1 MACGLTPA
9 RRVCY
14 AWRVSIA
21 AWLIRGSAALSVVHA
36 AGCGRIGFATQA
48 LSSDGP
54 TGDGLDGSAQDA
66 AQLCDRTA
74 QFGSPVL
81 LAGVSTPAA
90 EATMR
95 LLPDE
100 LTGYLWS
107 SRSGN
112 IDLAKIT
119 RASVGDAFA
128 YQQFEDVN
136 TANPEFEPTISSD
149 DSLLVFRSNRAG
161 GAGGSDLYLAD
172 RVVPGGPLVLRGQ
185 IAELSSANGELQPF
199 LADAEL
205 IFVSD
210 RSGADRI
217 YRSRRVGSNFVP
229 PTEIAELAVA
239 GASDSDPVMTAD
251 GKTIYFGST
260 RPGGIAGVDI
270 WSASRVNDMAPFAAA
285 TLVAN
290 VNSDVTDAP
299 SWISVD
305 QCRLYVSSNRAGSP
319 DVYVATRP

>member
-1 MACGLTPA
+1 MH
-9 RRVCY
+9 V
-14 AWRVSIA
+14 
-21 AWLIRGSAALSVVHA
+21 

-48 LSSDGP
+48 LSGDGP
-54 TGDGLDGSAQDA
+54 ASDSLNDSASDA
-66 AQLCDRTA
+66 APRCDRTA
-74 QFGSPVL
+74 QFGAPVL
-81 LAGVSTPAA
+81 LAGVSTPAT
-90 EATMR
+90 EATLR

-112 IDLAKIT
+112 IDLAKVT
-119 RASVGDAFA
+119 RADVGDAFT
-128 YQQFEDVN
+128 YQPFVDVN
-136 TANPEFEPTISSD
+136 TNDPEFEPTISSD

-161 GAGGSDLYLAD
+161 GAGGSDLYVAD
-172 RVVPGGPLVLRGQ
+172 RAVPGGPLVLRGQ

-199 LADAEL
+199 LSDAEL
-205 IFVSD
+205 LFVSD

-217 YRSRRVGSNFVP
+217 YRSQRVAGKFAA

-260 RPGGIAGVDI
+260 RPGGIAGIDI
-270 WSASRVNDMAPFAAA
+270 WTARRADTTSAFAAP

-290 VNSDVTDAP
+290 VNSDMTDAP
-299 SWISVD
+299 SWISLD
-305 QCRLYVSSNRAGSP
+305 QCRLYMSSSRAGPP